1 MSSGRPNLAGAHR
14 ALGLCLIMDT
24 LFPSLLLSLWL
35 KSFVNWVVVTVQR
48 HHVIRSFSGFFCVSL
63 ALVDSFF
70 SFTITA
76 IYYLEDF
83 NISGWRVT
91 RYHACLL
98 PQIACLVCGVLHWP
112 VFLLGVLDHFW
123 TPSPIASHVSRVQK
137 LVYAT
142 AACLLWILATCY
154 VFWVPDVVLLGD
166 DRNRCDLFSS
176 SQSVQVL
183 GVLLLTVTCVIL
195 YSFTPCVKPR
205 GQVFQHSTRGTQQS
219 CFLVSRP
226 IMYTFLNTW
235 ASYIILMLVLLF
247 LQMELN
253 AYLEMNSVWLCFLNS
268 FSVAMALCGRSF
280 AFDSKNSQTVTDGFC
295 SWSFCFIYGTEN
307 ADKGPI
313 HVLDGRKLDSQD
325 GGKCHIFLH

>member
-1 MSSGRPNLAGAHR
+1 
-14 ALGLCLIMDT
+14 MDT
-24 LFPSLLLSLWL
+24 FFLSLLLSLWW
-35 KSFVNWVVVTVQR
+35 KTFINWVVVTVQR
-48 HHVIRSFSGFFCVSL
+48 HYMIRSFSGFFCISL
-63 ALVDSFF
+63 ALLDSFF

-98 PQIACLVCGVLHWP
+98 VQIACSVCGVLHWP

-123 TPSPIASHVSRVQK
+123 TLSPIPSHVSWAQK
-137 LVYAT
+137 LTYT
-142 AACLLWILATCY
+142 TGACLLWILAACY
-154 VFWVPDVVLLGD
+154 VFWVPDVDLSLGD
-166 DRNRCDLFSS
+166 DRNQCDLSS
-176 SQSVQVL
+176 TSQSVQVL

-205 GQVFQHSTRGTQQS
+205 VPVFQHSTWGTQQS
-219 CFLVSRP
+219 CFLVLRQ

-235 ASYIILMLVLLF
+235 ASFIILMLALPF

-268 FSVAMALCGRSF
+268 FLVAMALCGRSF
-280 AFDSKNSQTVTDGFC
+280 VFDSKNSNTVTDGFC
-295 SWSFCFIYGTEN
+295 SWSFCFIYRTEN
-307 ADKGPI
+307 ADN
-313 HVLDGRKLDSQD
+313 VEALDLRKPESHD
-325 GGKCHIFLH
+325 GGKLHIFLH